1 MKAYIDD
8 ILVKSKS
15 RRDHLDNL
23 QEVFYLMRQHRLRL
37 NPAKCAFRVSLGNFL
52 GFLVSQRGIEMA
64 PG

>member
-23 QEVFYLMRQHRLRL
+23 QEVFYLM
-37 NPAKCAFRVSLGNFL
+37 
-52 GFLVSQRGIEMA
+52 
-64 PG
+64 